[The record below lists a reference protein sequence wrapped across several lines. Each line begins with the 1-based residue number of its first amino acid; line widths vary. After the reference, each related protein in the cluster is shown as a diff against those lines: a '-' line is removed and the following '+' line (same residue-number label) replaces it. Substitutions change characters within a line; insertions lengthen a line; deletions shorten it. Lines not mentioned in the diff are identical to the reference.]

1 MMMGI
6 EQLLNRFAPYLA
18 IVLLLFIVASVEY
31 NMSVAIEIIL
41 KMGAFCLSMLLPI
54 LLSAKLAAFGM
65 SATETSEKLLR
76 LDLAGLLFI
85 SVQCILWIVGLHEL
99 QLYIASI
106 AIGLFVVTLLI
117 FIAIRFFG

>member
-1 MMMGI
+1 
-6 EQLLNRFAPYLA
+6 
-18 IVLLLFIVASVEY
+18 
-31 NMSVAIEIIL
+31 MSVAIEIIL